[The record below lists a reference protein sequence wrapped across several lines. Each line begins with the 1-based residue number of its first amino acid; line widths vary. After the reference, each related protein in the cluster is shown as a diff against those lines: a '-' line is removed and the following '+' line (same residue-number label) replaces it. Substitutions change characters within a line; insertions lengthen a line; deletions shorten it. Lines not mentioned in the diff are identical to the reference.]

1 MIDHENHL
9 KTILEAQRKLA
20 NEINELSNTISIKRE
35 QFTKYQGIVEYLTSN
50 GVKPEENEMTELPD
64 EQTQQ

>member
-50 GVKPEENEMTELPD
+50 GVKPEENEMTELPN

>member
-50 GVKPEENEMTELPD
+50 GVKPEENEMTELPN
-64 EQTQQ
+64 EQVQQ

>member
-9 KTILEAQRKLA
+9 KTILETQRKLA
-20 NEINELSNTISIKRE
+20 NEINDLNNTISIKRE

-50 GVKPEENEMTELPD
+50 GVKPEENEMTELPN